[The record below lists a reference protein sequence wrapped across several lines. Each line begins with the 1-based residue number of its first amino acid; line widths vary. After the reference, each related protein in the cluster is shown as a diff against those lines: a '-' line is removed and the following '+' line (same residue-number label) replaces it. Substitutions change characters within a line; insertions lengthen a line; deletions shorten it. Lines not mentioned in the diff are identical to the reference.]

1 MAAAGGAGK
10 KRKGCNVRRATS
22 KIFSAVSAL
31 ILSAAVVQPADAG
44 PIFLSDFLGGASGTA
59 VVASNPPYTTVIT
72 PAASGGFGIDTLG
85 GFSSGQ
91 LIDFIGSD
99 PYDKG
104 IGAHPISSIEFN
116 LTELRSIA
124 PFAQFEA
131 VIGISPA
138 FGGQNGA
145 RFIVA
150 VDGTQVFQLDVL
162 SIDWGGT
169 PITIPIP
176 IDATTLRLETQ
187 RITDAGG
194 NHAAWADAKLAVP
207 EPGTSLLL
215 MTGVILMLRR
225 RTTNA

>member
-1 MAAAGGAGK
+1 M
-10 KRKGCNVRRATS
+10 RRATS
-22 KIFSAVSAL
+22 KIFSVVSGLFVSAV
-31 ILSAAVVQPADAG
+31 AVQPADAG
-44 PIFLSDFLGGASGTA
+44 PIFLSDFLGGASGSA

-72 PAASGGFGIDTLG
+72 PAASGGFGVDTLG
-85 GFSSGQ
+85 AFSLGERIGFTNME
-91 LIDFIGSD
+91 LF
-99 PYDKG
+99 DKG
-104 IGAHPISSIEFN
+104 IGAHPASSIEFN
-116 LTELRSIA
+116 LDELRLIA

-138 FGGQNGA
+138 FEGQNGA

-176 IDATTLRLETQ
+176 FDATTLRLETQ